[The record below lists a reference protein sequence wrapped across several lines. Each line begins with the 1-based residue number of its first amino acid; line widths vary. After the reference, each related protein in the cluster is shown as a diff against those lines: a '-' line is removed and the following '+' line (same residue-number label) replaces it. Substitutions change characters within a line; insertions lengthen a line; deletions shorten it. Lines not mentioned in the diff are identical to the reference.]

1 MKRII
6 LLGTLVC
13 AFSLVSCEK
22 MTSKLM
28 TKGTKEVTETVAKKA
43 AKERVS
49 DIATEGGQRIA
60 RQSLKEFASSDKV
73 FQNLFE
79 DFSTYISKNFAED
92 ITVNTTKN
100 GIELFSKEFPVS
112 KIRVNGTLITGHA
125 GSLKNAGPV
134 NEFFNH
140 LIPNRTYI
148 IDDCFVYKT
157 DNLGR
162 VIECNAKRNKAY
174 TAIERNTQRNSD
186 VQRHVIEQL
195 DGRKG
200 LDDAGHLFANTTGGP
215 NELINQVPMASEL
228 NRTGKWR
235 ELERIEEQ
243 ALKDGKEV
251 ISNRKLIYKGGSKRP
266 TAIEFTTSIDGV
278 VTKTLVENI

>member
-13 AFSLVSCEK
+13 AFCLVSCEK

-28 TKGTKEVTETVAKKA
+28 RKGTKGVTETVAKKA
-43 AKERVS
+43 AKEGAS
-49 DIATEGGQRIA
+49 DIATEGAQHIA
-60 RQSLKEFASSDKV
+60 RKSLKEFATSDKV
-73 FQNLFE
+73 FKNLFE
-79 DFSTYISKNFAED
+79 DFSVHRGKDFAED
-92 ITVNTTKN
+92 ISVITTKN
-100 GIELFSKEFPVS
+100 GIELFSKEFPIS
-112 KIRVNGTLITGHA
+112 NIKMNGTLVTGRA
-125 GSLKNAGPV
+125 GSLINEGPL
-134 NEFFNH
+134 NQFLNY

-157 DNLGR
+157 DNFGR
-162 VIECNAKRNKAY
+162 VVECNAKRNKAY
-174 TAIERNTQRNSD
+174 TSIKRGKRDSD

-243 ALKDGKEV
+243 ALKEGKEV
-251 ISNRKLIYKGGSKRP
+251 ISNRKLIYKGSSKRP

>member
-28 TKGTKEVTETVAKKA
+28 KKGTKEVTETVAKKA
-43 AKERVS
+43 AKEGVS
-49 DIATEGGQRIA
+49 DIATEGAQHIA
-60 RQSLKEFASSDKV
+60 RKSLKEFATSDKG
-73 FQNLFE
+73 FKNLFE
-79 DFSTYISKNFAED
+79 DFSTHISKDFAED

-100 GIELFSKEFPVS
+100 GIELFSKKFPVS
-112 KIRVNGTLITGHA
+112 KIKMNGTLITGNA

-162 VIECNAKRNKAY
+162 VVECNAKRNKAY
-174 TAIERNTQRNSD
+174 TSIERNTQRNSD

-243 ALKDGKEV
+243 ALQEGKEV
-251 ISNRKLIYKGGSKRP
+251 ISNRKLIYTGTSKRP
-266 TAIEFTTSIDGV
+266 TAIEFTTSIDRKS
-278 VTKTLVENI
+278 TRLNSSH

>member
-13 AFSLVSCEK
+13 AFCLVSCEK

-28 TKGTKEVTETVAKKA
+28 RKGTKGVTETVAKKA
-43 AKERVS
+43 AKEGAS
-49 DIATEGGQRIA
+49 DIATEGAQHIA
-60 RQSLKEFASSDKV
+60 RQSLKEFATSDKV
-73 FQNLFE
+73 FKNLFE
-79 DFSTYISKNFAED
+79 DFSTHISKNFAED

-157 DNLGR
+157 DNMGR

-174 TAIERNTQRNSD
+174 KSIERNTQRNSD

-243 ALKDGKEV
+243 ALKEGKEV
-251 ISNRKLIYKGGSKRP
+251 ISNRKLIYKGSSKRP

>member
-1 MKRII
+1 M
-6 LLGTLVC
+6 
-13 AFSLVSCEK
+13 
-22 MTSKLM
+22 
-28 TKGTKEVTETVAKKA
+28 
-43 AKERVS
+43 
-49 DIATEGGQRIA
+49 
-60 RQSLKEFASSDKV
+60 
-73 FQNLFE
+73 
-79 DFSTYISKNFAED
+79 
-92 ITVNTTKN
+92 
-100 GIELFSKEFPVS
+100 
-112 KIRVNGTLITGHA
+112 NGTLITGHA

-157 DNLGR
+157 DNMGR

-174 TAIERNTQRNSD
+174 KSIERNTQRNSN

-243 ALKDGKEV
+243 ALKEGKEV
-251 ISNRKLIYKGGSKRP
+251 ISNRKLIYKGNSKRP